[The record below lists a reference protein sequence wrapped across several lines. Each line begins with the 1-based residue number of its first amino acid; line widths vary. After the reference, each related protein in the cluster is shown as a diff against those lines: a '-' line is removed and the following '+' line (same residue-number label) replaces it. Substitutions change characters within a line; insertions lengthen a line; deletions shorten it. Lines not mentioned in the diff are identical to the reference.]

1 MIKFALTAVLLAAP
15 LLATTG
21 GVRLSGAVCR
31 CTTSSCVVAG
41 MLKTSPPDGRPLV
54 GAQVV
59 IRGVP
64 ASSESYS
71 TIGSF
76 TTDQYGQ
83 FTGQLLLLPPQGYVT
98 ANVVVPSADKFAID
112 CTFPIQTSLLGPSD
126 EE

>member
-15 LLATTG
+15 LLATSDGVQLTG
-21 GVRLSGAVCR
+21 EVCR

-41 MLKTSPPDGRPLV
+41 MLKTSSPDGRPLV

-64 ASSESYS
+64 SGAESYS
-71 TIGSF
+71 TVGSF

-83 FTGQLLLLPPQGYVT
+83 FAGQLLLPPQGYVT
-98 ANVVVPSADKFAID
+98 ANVVVPSTDKFAID
-112 CTFPIQTSLLGPSD
+112 CTFPRPTAVIWPK
-126 EE
+126 

>member
-15 LLATTG
+15 LLASAG
-21 GVRLSGAVCR
+21 GVRLSGGVCR
-31 CTTSSCVVAG
+31 CTTSLCVVAG
-41 MLKTSPPDGRPLV
+41 MLTTSPQAGRPLA

-64 ASSESYS
+64 AGSESYS
-71 TIGSF
+71 PIGSF

-83 FTGQLLLLPPQGYVT
+83 FAGQLSVPLQGYVT
-98 ANVVVPSADKFAID
+98 ANVVDPSTDKFAID
-112 CTFPIQTSLLGPSD
+112 CAFPIQTPLLGSSD